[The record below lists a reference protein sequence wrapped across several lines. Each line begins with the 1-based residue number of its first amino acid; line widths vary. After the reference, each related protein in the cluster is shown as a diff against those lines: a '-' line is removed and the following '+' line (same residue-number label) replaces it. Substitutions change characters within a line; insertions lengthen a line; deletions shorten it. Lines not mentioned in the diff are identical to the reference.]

1 MADSAGGY
9 ERPVMKMAAA
19 RPLAAALLTLAFV
32 ACGAPSPVT
41 GTDKAKPSRTA
52 SHPPSSLVASPEA
65 VSQAVVA
72 AWARNDRG
80 TIEQLTTATARAEIL
95 KRPFPEPQPTFVNCQ
110 AAPRVAG
117 AELCLFQ
124 VARQQFTFTVEERGK
139 TGWLVTAARFET

>member
-41 GTDKAKPSRTA
+41 GTDKAKPSKTA

-80 TIEQLTTATARAEIL
+80 TIEQLTTATGI
-95 KRPFPEPQPTFVNCQ
+95 FPVGD
-110 AAPRVAG
+110 AAG
-117 AELCLFQ
+117 D
-124 VARQQFTFTVEERGK
+124 
-139 TGWLVTAARFET
+139 WNILVTNAPAIPMSTRSETRCPSPIAP